1 MPAKSPAKA
10 AASRIAQAG
19 KPKQRGG
26 KGGGANRSEGGGAG
40 RQIRVPV
47 TASAEELA
55 RLVVLQAR
63 EAEVAGVLAGDL
75 PEVMAAI
82 LHSAKGRDATAVA
95 SRSLLLRLMRHP
107 AASAAERDN
116 ANRDRP
122 AALRSM
128 LVGRLTSSAPQI
140 EGDLAS
146 SGRVAVTADGVEQP
160 QALPF

>member
-1 MPAKSPAKA
+1 MPPKSPAKA

-19 KPKQRGG
+19 KAKGRAG
-26 KGGGANRSEGGGAG
+26 KGGGANRPEAG
-40 RQIRVPV
+40 RASQSVRIPV
-47 TASAEELA
+47 TPSAEELA

-82 LHSAKGRDATAVA
+82 LHSAKARDATSVA
-95 SRSLLLRLMRHP
+95 SRALLFRLMRHP

-146 SGRVAVTADGVEQP
+146 SGHAGVTVAADTGAKP
-160 QALPF
+160 LPF